1 MTPLHELVT
10 FLLAVCK
17 SSKSTQDCSTVR
29 LCWSVGILQ
38 FREAQTFLLRTA
50 DVTQRYKDL
59 FYEVLRRLPSLLKL
73 LMKNPPPG
81 GGRGR
86 VWTVRQPF
94 SKVVTDGDKRKL
106 LLHLFFIYEREGNKR
121 SSSVVTEKMFLFQS
135 TLPPQSFP
143 ATFLSCSFSQV
154 RLSFQFFKPGVSDVI
169 RGPESNITDSLSF
182 S

>member
-1 MTPLHELVT
+1 M
-10 FLLAVCK
+10 
-17 SSKSTQDCSTVR
+17 
-29 LCWSVGILQ
+29 
-38 FREAQTFLLRTA
+38 
-50 DVTQRYKDL
+50 
-59 FYEVLRRLPSLLKL
+59 
-73 LMKNPPPG
+73 
-81 GGRGR
+81 
-86 VWTVRQPF
+86 RQPF

-135 TLPPQSFP
+135 TLPPQSFS
-143 ATFLSCSFSQV
+143 ATFLSRSFSQV